1 MLPVAKVYIT
11 PASKSHRM
19 ARQATTRSGQVPS
32 SRFGLASLALSDNI
46 NNASGDF
53 TLVCPAAKTKG
64 RPKKDKGEARVATA
78 FVMYLTE
85 RLLVLCYLL
94 PDYQGGATMSTLAYA
109 QLTNM
114 RDLATPGTSSTTS
127 PGVGTYADTL
137 AALVPAE
144 VLSVHAL
151 VISATTEMMNNGT
164 IITDMSTL
172 KLAFWGFILV
182 SIGFYIVPRW
192 FGGRLDRLD
201 FLRVLIPP
209 LAFIG
214 WTMLQRTTAFDAAF
228 PSVTATQ
235 RTVIGL
241 FLAIVLA
248 AGAAAFAY
256 SADQKPA
263 K

>member
-1 MLPVAKVYIT
+1 
-11 PASKSHRM
+11 
-19 ARQATTRSGQVPS
+19 
-32 SRFGLASLALSDNI
+32 
-46 NNASGDF
+46 
-53 TLVCPAAKTKG
+53 
-64 RPKKDKGEARVATA
+64 
-78 FVMYLTE
+78 
-85 RLLVLCYLL
+85 
-94 PDYQGGATMSTLAYA
+94 MSTLAYA

-114 RDLATPGTSSTTS
+114 RDLAAPGTSSTTS

-164 IITDMSTL
+164 VITDMPTL
-172 KLAFWGFILV
+172 RLAFWGFILV

-201 FLRVLIPP
+201 VIRVLIPP
-209 LAFIG
+209 LAFVG

-228 PSVTATQ
+228 PSVTPTQ
-235 RTVIGL
+235 RTVAGL
-241 FLAIVLA
+241 FLAVVLA
-248 AGAAAFAY
+248 AAAAMLAY
-256 SADQKPA
+256 SADQKPT